1 MGKNTD
7 KQTSTTKYEQSPEQ
21 RQIMS
26 SAMSKYMPGGTL
38 KDAPGFDFS
47 DPGTQWQANQLVSP
61 FSEPSLQAFQA
72 TADNYGAE
80 RPTMDAAKGLTW
92 GASRNAGQ
100 FQGAP
105 TGWTTDPET
114 GQAQYEDFDTGMS
127 RYIGAGSQFDNA
139 AVGRT
144 IDDLD
149 YTHQR
154 ANLTTADNTVKQGSF
169 GGTREAVAKA
179 NNTKSFADAAERATS
194 TLRLQGYDRAL
205 GQYNKGFDQGQQALN
220 YNTGVD
226 QANRTAELG
235 AGKQLGDQA
244 MMSQQLTGNDINAL
258 RAVGQQVEDKDQMGR
273 DRALEF
279 QRYVDTYGLS
289 VAQMMMGLT
298 PPPSST
304 TTSTKSVP
312 SSSIWGTIGSTAAQ
326 AAATA
331 AMSGSDERLKENVED
346 ANPKDALAEIRKLVP
361 KRFDYTAEAKGL
373 GAQEGRRTGFMAQ
386 DLEKATGEEAPHWAG
401 GYKGFDHGEMIGKL
415 VHAVHALDAELRER
429 YGSKR
434 KAA

>member
-7 KQTSTTKYEQSPEQ
+7 KQTSTTQYEQSPEQ

-26 SAMSKYMPGGTL
+26 SAMSKYMPGGTM

-114 GQAQYEDFDTGMS
+114 GQAQYEDFDAGMS
-127 RYIGAGSQFDNA
+127 RYIGAGSQFDDA

-205 GQYNKGFDQGQQALN
+205 GQYNKGFDQGQQALS

-226 QANRTAELG
+226 QANRSAELASG
-235 AGKQLGDQA
+235 NQLGDQA
-244 MMSQQLTGNDINAL
+244 LKSQQLTGNDINAL
-258 RAVGQQVEDKDQMGR
+258 RSVGQQIEDKDQMGR

-312 SSSIWGTIGSTAAQ
+312 SSSIWGTIGATAAQ
-326 AAATA
+326 AGATA
-331 AMSGSDERLKENVED
+331 LLSDDRAKTGVEEVD
-346 ANPKDALAEIRKLVP
+346 PKDALAEIRKLVP
-361 KRFDYTAEAKGL
+361 KRFEYTDDAKKL
-373 GAQEGRRTGFMAQ
+373 GAPEGKRTGFMAQ
-386 DLEKATGEEAPHWAG
+386 DLEKATGEKAPHWGG
-401 GYKGFDHGEMIGKL
+401 GYKGVDTGEMIGRL
-415 VHAVHALDAELRER
+415 VHAVAALDAEMSER
-429 YGSKR
+429 YGKR